1 MDVEELL
8 RGIKPLEG
16 QVTAIRTVQETRP
29 REDYGA
35 PCLKSPTMTLHASN
49 NTPQPTPTS
58 RKSTSNV
65 PPK

>member
-1 MDVEELL
+1 MDVEEIL

-35 PCLKSPTMTLHASN
+35 SSI
-49 NTPQPTPTS
+49 
-58 RKSTSNV
+58 
-65 PPK
+65 

>member
-1 MDVEELL
+1 MDVEEIL

-35 PCLKSPTMTLHASN
+35 SSLELLHKDLNASN
-49 NTPQPTPTS
+49 NPQPMPTS
-58 RKSTSNV
+58 PKSTSNV
-65 PPK
+65 PRK